1 MGLVGVGSPL
11 PSTPPLGRE
20 KQHMSQSDNG
30 GAFAIVVAIVVV
42 IAPKNTT
49 VPPAKHQASGR
60 WYSTRLDENWNHG
73 KKTFETKHQTNHT
86 TPIHNTPFRCRA
98 ALPHKGIYKRAM

>member
-1 MGLVGVGSPL
+1 
-11 PSTPPLGRE
+11 
-20 KQHMSQSDNG
+20 MSQSDNG

-60 WYSTRLDENWNHG
+60 WYSTRLDENWNPG
-73 KKTFETKHQTNHT
+73 KKTFETTHQTNHT

-98 ALPHKGIYKRAM
+98 ALLHKGIYKRAM